1 MTSPTLKKASKT
13 FYLIDGHAQ
22 LFRAY
27 YAPFRPLTAPDGE
40 PVKAVYI
47 FAQLLLNV
55 LTKIKPDYF
64 AVTFDVATK
73 DTFRADVFPEYKANR
88 DAAPEDLM
96 PQFMRVRE
104 LIELLGIPIFEI
116 KGFEA
121 DDIIATIAKKLEVED
136 VELRIASKDKDL
148 HQILSHKVALWD
160 PSNNDL
166 LDAEKLL
173 ADHGYTPEQALEM
186 QVLTG
191 DTIDNIPGAKGVGIK
206 TAQRLITQYG
216 TAENVLAHHDEL
228 TPKLKENILAHG
240 PHLDLTRELVTL
252 RQDVPVQLA
261 LEDCR
266 LPKVNTEAVV
276 PLFHELGFRT
286 LIDQLPG
293 GGREELEQIRMGRHQ
308 GEFIPVEYATITL
321 DAFPTFLG
329 KLGRRK
335 SFSFDLETTGIP
347 AVSAEIVGIAFSWNA
362 GEGWYVPISGSEVD
376 SAVGQMFFDHLKP
389 ILESRETLKV
399 GQNLKYDIIV
409 LEEAGVTLGGEIFDT
424 MVAAHLLYPERRTYN
439 LEDLSRDLLNT
450 DTMPLF
456 DLIGKGKTQI
466 SMFDVELD
474 EVADYAAEDADM
486 TWRLYEHLEAI
497 MGRMD
502 EQTRELYRTIEAPL
516 VRVLAEMERTGISL
530 DTAVLTQL
538 QQELASDIQQLQ
550 LQIME
555 AAGKEFNPD
564 SPKQLA
570 DVLFD
575 DLGFR
580 VVKRT
585 KTSRS
590 TNAEVLETLAAE
602 VDHPLPDLILQYRER
617 VKLLNTY
624 VTPLPTFIQEKTGR
638 LHASFHQTGT
648 ATGRLSS
655 SDPNIQNIPVRSEMG
670 RAIRAAF
677 VAKPDFELVRA
688 DYSQVELRM
697 LAHFSEDPELL
708 DAFEQ
713 GRDIHSFVASQIFDE
728 SLSEVTRAQRDI
740 AKTVNFGIIYGQTAF
755 GLARTLKIPQAD
767 AQSFIDA
774 YRKQYTGIQS
784 FLESCVQEARDTGY
798 VRTIMGRRRKI
809 DEVRSRNYNMRMLGE
824 RLAINTVIQGSAAD
838 LIKIAMVNVVEQ
850 LRNDF
855 YRSQLLIQVHDELV
869 FEVPKEDV
877 REVQNLVV
885 ETMESALTLR
895 VPLLVETAHGRNW
908 MSEEN

>member
-1 MTSPTLKKASKT
+1 MTPSAPKKASKT

-27 YAPFRPLTAPDGE
+27 YAPFRQLTAPDGE

-47 FAQLLLNV
+47 FTQLLLNI
-55 LTKIKPDYF
+55 LTKVKPDYF
-64 AVTFDVATK
+64 AIAFDVATK
-73 DTFRADVFPEYKANR
+73 DTFRAEVYPKYKANR
-88 DAAPEDLM
+88 DAAPEDLLQ
-96 PQFMRVRE
+96 QFLKVRK
-104 LIELLGIPIFEI
+104 LIEVLEIPVFEI
-116 KGFEA
+116 EGFEA
-121 DDIIATIAKKLEVED
+121 DDVIATVAKQLEGED

-160 PSNNDL
+160 PSNDNL

-173 ADHGYTPEQALEM
+173 TEHGYTPEQAIEM

-206 TAQRLITQYG
+206 TAQRLIAQYE
-216 TAENVLAHHDEL
+216 TAENVLAHHEEF

-240 PHLDLTRELVTL
+240 PRLGLTRKLVTL
-252 RQDVPVQLA
+252 RQDVPIELN
-261 LEDCR
+261 LEQCR
-266 LPKVNTEAVV
+266 LPKINNEAVV
-276 PLFHELGFRT
+276 PLLDELGFRT
-286 LIDQLPG
+286 LINQLPG
-293 GGREELEQIRMGRHQ
+293 GGIEELKELRMGRHQ
-308 GEFIPVEYATITL
+308 GDFIPVEYTTL
-321 DAFPTFLG
+321 TLKTFPTFLG
-329 KLGRRK
+329 KLERRK

-347 AVSAEIVGIAFSWNA
+347 AVSADIVGIAFSWEA
-362 GEGWYVPISGSEVD
+362 GKAWYVPISGAGVD
-376 SAVGQMFFDHLKP
+376 SATGQMFFEHLKP
-389 ILESRETLKV
+389 ILESPDTLKI

-409 LEEAGVTLGGEIFDT
+409 LAEAGVTLGGEIFDT
-424 MVAAHLLYPERRTYN
+424 MVAAHLLYPERRTFN

-456 DLIGKGKTQI
+456 DLIGKGKTQV

-486 TWRLYEHLEAI
+486 TWRLYEHLESI
-497 MGRMD
+497 LGRMD

-516 VRVLAEMERTGISL
+516 VRVLAGMERAGIAL
-530 DTAVLTQL
+530 DTAVLTALQEELSVGIQEL
-538 QQELASDIQQLQ
+538 QQ
-550 LQIME
+550 QIMD
-555 AAGKEFNPD
+555 AAGKQFNPD

-602 VDHPLPDLILQYRER
+602 VDHPLPELVLQYRER

-624 VTPLPTFIQEKTGR
+624 VTPLPTFIQKKTGR

-670 RAIRAAF
+670 RSIRAAF
-677 VAKPDFELVRA
+677 VAKDGFNLLRA
-688 DYSQVELRM
+688 DYSQIELRV
-697 LAHFSEDPELL
+697 LAHHSEDPELIQ
-708 DAFEQ
+708 AFIR
-713 GRDIHSFVASQIFDE
+713 GRDIHAFVASQIFGVA
-728 SLSEVTRAQRDI
+728 LTEVTREQRDI

-755 GLARTLKIPQAD
+755 GLARTLKIPQSD
-767 AQSFIDA
+767 AQKFIDA
-774 YRKQYTGIQS
+774 YREQYSGIQT
-784 FLESCVQEARDTGY
+784 FLESCVQQARDTGY

-809 DEVRSRNYNMRMLGE
+809 DEVQSRNYNMRMLGE

-838 LIKIAMVNVVEQ
+838 LIKIAMVNVVQQ
-850 LRNDF
+850 LREKF
-855 YRSQLLIQVHDELV
+855 QSSQLLIQVHDELI
-869 FEVPKEDV
+869 FEVPEDDIQAV
-877 REVQNLVV
+877 QDLVIEV
-885 ETMESALTLR
+885 MESALKLR

-908 MSEEN
+908 ASDES